1 MSPARTR
8 ERDVSKRGG
17 SMRWDELFADLE
29 AQLDD
34 AATSELA
41 AEVVDRT
48 RREIA
53 GLSLVDRARAAVG
66 HPVRVQLLGPAAV
79 SGVLLDVG
87 AQWMLLRD
95 DAGRDVLMPW
105 TAVVSVVG
113 LGLASVAPAE
123 GGQVFRRLGLTTAL
137 RAIARDRSAV
147 SIGLVDGSVVAGTL
161 DRVGLDFVE
170 ISEHPIGEPRR
181 PGQVRGVRT
190 VAHSGLAT
198 ITQVI

>member
-1 MSPARTR
+1 
-8 ERDVSKRGG
+8 
-17 SMRWDELFADLE
+17 MRWDELFADLE

-48 RREIA
+48 RRELA
-53 GLSLVDRARAAVG
+53 ALSLVDRARAAVG

-79 SGVLLDVG
+79 SGTLLDAG
-87 AQWMLLRD
+87 AQWVLLRD

-137 RAIARDRSAV
+137 RAIARDRAAV
-147 SIGLVDGSVVAGTL
+147 AIGLVDGSVVSGTL

-170 ISEHPIGEPRR
+170 ISEHPIGEARR
-181 PGQVRGVRT
+181 PDQVRAVRT
-190 VAHSGLAT
+190 VAHTGLAT
-198 ITQVI
+198 ITQVL